1 MVTALARI
9 FLKDV
14 KMNDSQ
20 GRKAYGTLCSVVGIF
35 FNICLFVGK
44 YFAGVLTGAISIT
57 ADAFNNL
64 SDAGSSII
72 TLVGFWFA
80 GKKPD
85 TEHPFGHGRFEYVS
99 GMAVS
104 CLIILMGLELAKS
117 SVDKIIHPQELESSI
132 LAITILLISICVKL
146 YMAFYNTGIGK
157 KIDSVTMKATAIDS
171 LSDSVATTVVLICVL
186 VNMKF
191 GINIDGICGLL
202 VAILIIYAGIGAF
215 KDTISPLLG
224 KIPEPELVD
233 KIRDIVMKH
242 ELVYGIHDLVVH
254 DYGPGRMMISL
265 HTEVPGNENVYKLHD
280 MIDNIE
286 SELQEKIGCEA
297 VIHMDPIEVDNQVV
311 TDTRSKVEN
320 IVKSIDEHMSIHD
333 FRMITGDTHTNLIF
347 DVVVPFC
354 VEKKHDEIKNNI
366 EEKISELD
374 DKYRVVMKIEEDY
387 IGN

>member
-1 MVTALARI
+1 MIPL
-9 FLKDV
+9 
-14 KMNDSQ
+14 
-20 GRKAYGTLCSVVGIF
+20 
-35 FNICLFVGK
+35 
-44 YFAGVLTGAISIT
+44 
-57 ADAFNNL
+57 
-64 SDAGSSII
+64 
-72 TLVGFWFA
+72 
-80 GKKPD
+80 
-85 TEHPFGHGRFEYVS
+85 
-99 GMAVS
+99 
-104 CLIILMGLELAKS
+104 
-117 SVDKIIHPQELESSI
+117 
-132 LAITILLISICVKL
+132 
-146 YMAFYNTGIGK
+146 
-157 KIDSVTMKATAIDS
+157 
-171 LSDSVATTVVLICVL
+171 ATTVVLICVL

>member
-35 FNICLFVGK
+35 LNICLFVGK

-242 ELVYGIHDLVVH
+242 ELV
-254 DYGPGRMMISL
+254 
-265 HTEVPGNENVYKLHD
+265 
-280 MIDNIE
+280 DNIE